1 MPSMEYVIGL
11 IVGVL
16 VGLAVVALVVMLCRK
31 KGSMRFGKCEYDER
45 QMLARGKAFRAGF
58 FTILIYEAVYAMVDV
73 AGIKWCANVTGI
85 MLGLML
91 GITVFAIVAISK
103 DAYMSMNERPTGW
116 MIIWCVVIGLN
127 LVCGLRQA
135 LEGELIRDGM
145 LTEEWMNWMCAGM
158 FIAILISQL
167 VHNRKLKREELEEE

>member
-1 MPSMEYVIGL
+1 MLSMEYMIGL
-11 IVGVL
+11 ILGILAGV
-16 VGLAVVALVVMLCRK
+16 AVVALIVVVCRK
-31 KGSMRFGKCEYDER
+31 KTGMRFGKCEYDER
-45 QMLARGKAFRAGF
+45 QLLARGKAFRAGF

-73 AGIKWCANVTGI
+73 AGVKWCANVTGI

-91 GITVFAIVAISK
+91 GITVFAVVAISE
-103 DAYMSMNERPTGW
+103 DAYMSMNERPAGW
-116 MIIWCVVIGLN
+116 IIIWCVVIGLN

-158 FIAILISQL
+158 FAVILIAQL
-167 VHNRKLKREELEEE
+167 AHNRKLKREELEEE

>member
-16 VGLAVVALVVMLCRK
+16 VVLAVVALVVMICRK

>member
-16 VGLAVVALVVMLCRK
+16 VGLAVVALVVMICRK

-103 DAYMSMNERPTGW
+103 DAYMSMNERSTGW

-167 VHNRKLKREELEEE
+167 AHNRKLKREELEEE